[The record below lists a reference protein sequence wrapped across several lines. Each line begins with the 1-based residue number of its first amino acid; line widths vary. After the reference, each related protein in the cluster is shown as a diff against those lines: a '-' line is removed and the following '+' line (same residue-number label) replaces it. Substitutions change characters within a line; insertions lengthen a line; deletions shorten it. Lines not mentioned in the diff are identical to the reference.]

1 MVQLEKKIK
10 LDKRSIYLRSLIL
23 MALEG
28 GRRGHIGSSMSLV
41 EILRVLYDHILK
53 YNPKK
58 KKLYNRDRL
67 ILSKGHGCL
76 ALYSILS
83 DKGFFSKKKL
93 KTFCRPTSILGGH
106 PDINIPGVETT
117 TGSLGHGLSIAIG
130 MALSLKIKKSKSRV
144 FVILGD
150 GEMNEGSVWEA
161 AMSASKHKLNNLF
174 IIVDNNKLQTYG
186 SPAEVAGLFD
196 LEKKLR
202 SFGLDTISVNGHS
215 VNQLYKSFKKKNLKK
230 KPRAIICNTIKGKG
244 IDFAENKLD
253 WHHKASLDDRTIKN
267 LYESLEKNYTK

>member
-10 LDKRSIYLRSLIL
+10 LDKRSIYLRHLIL
-23 MALEG
+23 TALEG

-41 EILRVLYDHILK
+41 EILRVLYDNILK
-53 YNPKK
+53 YDPKK
-58 KKLYNRDRL
+58 KNLHNRDRL

-93 KTFCRPTSILGGH
+93 KTFCKPTSILGGH
-106 PDINIPGVETT
+106 PDINIPGVEAT

-130 MALSLKIKKSKSRV
+130 IAISLKIKKIKSKV

-150 GEMNEGSVWEA
+150 GEMNEGSIWEA
-161 AMSASKHKLNNLF
+161 LMSASKHKLNNLY
-174 IIVDNNKLQTYG
+174 IVIDNNKLQTYG
-186 SPAEVAGLFD
+186 PPSEVAGLSN
-196 LEKKLR
+196 LKKKLI
-202 SFGLDTISVNGHS
+202 SFGIDTVSVNGHS
-215 VNQLYKSFKKKNLKK
+215 TSQLYKSFKKKNLKN

-244 IDFAENKLD
+244 IDFAEGKLD
-253 WHHKASLDDRTIKN
+253 WHHKASLNDEAIQK
-267 LYESLEKNYTK
+267 LYKSLEKNINK